1 MSVAYSCQVPIGVGF
16 ARTAEV
22 QVKALDKE
30 ALLGPVFA
38 EDSFWAPGAAGSL
51 GPFKDV
57 LFDGLVAQK
66 LEGELKIFHGWSNA
80 MLSSMR
86 QAKILGAK
94 TIVERQSAHIRVQQA
109 LLGES
114 SPVTEQRMIKE
125 YSEADVILV
134 PSRFVEESF
143 LKADPALA
151 PKLRRIPLGVD
162 NSKFKRVSQFK
173 HPLRVLFTAGNNFD
187 RKGGLYMVKAWQIA
201 RGASKAAREGS
212 LWIVGEAPLGD
223 LGPGVNQLGPLAEE
237 EYVRTVIDCDMLV
250 LPSLEDGFG
259 LVCLEAM
266 AAGHPVI
273 VSENVGAKDC
283 ITNGREGF
291 IVPVGDAA
299 KLAKAIV
306 SLAES
311 PDRRREIGD
320 QAHRTSCRFSWEK
333 YAESYISL
341 VRGLL

>member
-1 MSVAYSCQVPIGVGF
+1 MSIAYSCQVPIGAGF

-22 QVKALDKE
+22 EVKALEKE
-30 ALLGPVFA
+30 RLLGPVFA
-38 EDSFWAPGAAGSL
+38 EDSFWSPGSAGGL

-57 LFDGLVAQK
+57 LFDGLVAQN
-66 LEGELKIFHGWSNA
+66 LEGDLKVFQGWSNG

-86 QAKILGAK
+86 QAKSLGAK
-94 TIVERQSAHIRVQQA
+94 TIVERQSTHITVQQS
-109 LLGES
+109 LVGES
-114 SPVTEQRMIKE
+114 SPMTKQRMLKE
-125 YSEADVILV
+125 YAEADIILV

-143 LKADPALA
+143 LKADPSLG

-162 NSKFKRVSQFK
+162 NTKFKRISQFK

-187 RKGGLYMVKAWQIA
+187 RKGGLYMVKGWQLA
-201 RGASKAAREGS
+201 RNASKAVREGS
-212 LWIVGEAPLGD
+212 LWMVGEAPPGD
-223 LGPGVNQLGPLAEE
+223 LGPGVNRLGPLAEE
-237 EYVRTVIDCDMLV
+237 EYVRTVVECDMLA

-266 AAGHPVI
+266 SAGHPVI

-306 SLAES
+306 SFAES
-311 PDRRREIGD
+311 PERRREIGE